1 MHDRGDAIW
10 CFQYRLVES
19 FHTIH
24 QPTRPTTQ
32 MMPTTRA
39 NRPKGHSNS
48 WDESASN
55 VRTSPIATRPSER
68 ITCIQFTVA
77 IPKGQNPQKSSLGC
91 QPVRTSRTPTRKPGN
106 MTRICVRLQLPPP
119 IYPEPR
125 PNDGHSSASDLATS
139 ASDGVPWV
147 AAAASRGVAAA
158 LADGPEV
165 SAALW
170 GDRPEGDGP
179 EVSAWAL
186 AVHRRQ
192 REEP

>member
-1 MHDRGDAIW
+1 MHPVHRR
-10 CFQYRLVES
+10 Y
-19 FHTIH
+19 
-24 QPTRPTTQ
+24 
-32 MMPTTRA
+32 
-39 NRPKGHSNS
+39 PKGSKPAEILTRLSTGAHVAHT
-48 WDESASN
+48 DEKTREYDADLRSAA
-55 VRTSPIATRPSER
+55 AT
-68 ITCIQFTVA
+68 T
-77 IPKGQNPQKSSLGC
+77 
-91 QPVRTSRTPTRKPGN
+91 
-106 MTRICVRLQLPPP
+106 P